1 MKLKQTIGT
10 ARITP
15 YVFILPFI
23 ASFLIFYLYPIISTF
38 IMGFQQVYP
47 GQVEFIGLRNY
58 QKLNNPEFKVA
69 LKNSF
74 RYTVYTILLLI
85 PLPLLLSVWLNSGNK
100 TINTVYRSILYVP
113 SLISVVVAGTIMRLL
128 FASSSRSIVNTL
140 AIALGAEPR
149 QWLLGGPTQAMILLL
164 TLALWRW
171 VGVNIIYFLSG
182 LQAIPDELYEA
193 ADIDGASPIQKLWRI
208 TIPLV
213 KNTTIFVT
221 TISIF
226 GGLAMFEESYI
237 LWTGTASPNN
247 AGLTIVGYLYKKGF
261 QEGEMGMTSAIG
273 IVLLIIVFTLNT
285 TFLKTFGF
293 FGTDGG
299 QK

>member
-1 MKLKQTIGT
+1 
-10 ARITP
+10 
-15 YVFILPFI
+15 
-23 ASFLIFYLYPIISTF
+23 
-38 IMGFQQVYP
+38 MGFQQVYP

>member
-1 MKLKQTIGT
+1 MKFKQTIGT
-10 ARITP
+10 SKITP
-15 YVFILPFI
+15 YVFIFPFI

-38 IMGFQQVYP
+38 IMGFQLVYP
-47 GQVEFIGLRNY
+47 GQVEFIGLGNY
-58 QKLNNPEFKVA
+58 RKLNNPEFKVA

-74 RYTVYTILLLI
+74 RYTVYTITLLI

-100 TINTVYRSILYVP
+100 TVNTIYRSILYVP
-113 SLISVVVAGTIMRLL
+113 TLISVVVAGTIMRLL
-128 FASSSRSIVNTL
+128 FASSNRSIVNTI

-149 QWLLGGPTQAMILLL
+149 QWLLGGPSQAMILLL
-164 TLALWRW
+164 ILALWRW

-193 ADIDGASPIQKLWRI
+193 ADIDGASPLQKLWRI

-237 LWTGTASPNN
+237 LWAGTASPNN

-273 IVLLIIVFTLNT
+273 IVLLLIVFTLNT

-293 FGTDGG
+293 FDTEGR